1 MKKIV
6 FVLWMIGILGTLF
19 ACSATKNAKAVEVT
33 EQMHTQISQTVLE
46 KEYYDYGYEAH
57 EVLYAAAGDLN
68 GKHTEQYVT
77 VYVYTLFGDYS
88 LKNGKAVMR
97 SGGSNPAAIVF
108 KKSGG
113 EYRVASYWS
122 PRDGAYYAEDLKE
135 TFPQPA
141 YEALRKTDE
150 TAISHNE
157 LIARLENEITAQLKE
172 RNAG

>member
-6 FVLWMIGILGTLF
+6 FVLLMIGILGTLF

-68 GKHTEQYVT
+68 GKHTEQYLT
-77 VYVYTLFGDYS
+77 VYIYTLFGDYS

-97 SGGSNPAAIVF
+97 SGGDNPAAVVL

-113 EYRVASYWS
+113 EYRVSAYWS
-122 PRDGAYYAEDLKE
+122 PRDGSFMIEDLKE
-135 TFPQPA
+135 TFPKPA
-141 YEALRKTDE
+141 FEAWE
-150 TAISHNE
+150 QVEQSAESHNALME
-157 LIARLENEITAQLKE
+157 KLENQIGKQLAEKP
-172 RNAG
+172 